1 MAYTFRESLGLSKK
15 KFFRAPQ
22 WELKLAVRIL
32 IGFLALYFLVAFLF
46 LGIGLFFI
54 LRKEFPEQD
63 PVSII
68 NQWIIFYF
76 GADILARYF
85 LQNPPVTDVKT
96 LLIQPIPK
104 KRIIRG
110 VLLRSLSSI
119 FNWFSVLLLLPFCIV
134 VSIENGATFSI
145 WSWFFAMLLITGT
158 NNFLVFLINKN
169 KNVAIGVLLFLAGG
183 YVLEN
188 YMNVPVISSIGIGF
202 EALYIE
208 PLWTTV
214 ILVFFLVVLQ
224 LTATFLKKEL
234 YLDKGLS
241 KKKEKIIG
249 SNLYFLDRWGPLGI
263 LLKND
268 IRLIIRNIR
277 ARQVVLTTGL
287 FLFYGLFFFTQ
298 ELYLERPA
306 ILVFAGIFITGGFTI
321 TFGQFIPA
329 WDSEYYSMLMSQNL
343 TYKRYLKSKLYLLMF
358 SVVIS
363 MVFAM
368 PYVYF
373 GKKVVV
379 LIIGCGIF
387 NFGLG
392 ALISLFSGAYNATPL
407 KLNVKAKAFENTKGF
422 NLMQFIFSI
431 PKLVLPVLVFY
442 IPYFFLGFNA
452 GIVGLITSG
461 LGGFFLRNQILGW
474 IEKIYQIKKY
484 ETLAAFN
491 KQQS

>member
-1 MAYTFRESLGLSKK
+1 
-15 KFFRAPQ
+15 
-22 WELKLAVRIL
+22 
-32 IGFLALYFLVAFLF
+32 
-46 LGIGLFFI
+46 
-54 LRKEFPEQD
+54 
-63 PVSII
+63 
-68 NQWIIFYF
+68 
-76 GADILARYF
+76 
-85 LQNPPVTDVKT
+85 
-96 LLIQPIPK
+96 
-104 KRIIRG
+104 
-110 VLLRSLSSI
+110 
-119 FNWFSVLLLLPFCIV
+119 
-134 VSIENGATFSI
+134 
-145 WSWFFAMLLITGT
+145 
-158 NNFLVFLINKN
+158 VFLINKN

-208 PLWTTV
+208 PLWITV

-224 LTATFLKKEL
+224 LTAIFLKKEL

-249 SNLYFLDRWGPLGI
+249 SNLFFLDRLGPLGG

-277 ARQVVLTTGL
+277 ARQVVLATIF
-287 FLFYGLFFFTQ
+287 FLFYGLIFFTQ
-298 ELYLERPA
+298 ELYLERPG
-306 ILVFAGIFITGGFTI
+306 ILIFAGIFITGGFTI
-321 TFGQFIPA
+321 TFGQYIPA

-343 TYKRYLKSKLYLLMF
+343 NYKRYLKSKLYLLMF

-363 MVFAM
+363 MVLSL
-368 PYVYF
+368 PYLYF
-373 GKKVVV
+373 GKKVMV

-422 NLMQFIFSI
+422 NLTQFIFAI

-461 LGGFFLRNQILGW
+461 LGGLVFRNQILGW

-491 KQQS
+491 KQKS

>member
-1 MAYTFRESLGLSKK
+1 
-15 KFFRAPQ
+15 
-22 WELKLAVRIL
+22 
-32 IGFLALYFLVAFLF
+32 
-46 LGIGLFFI
+46 
-54 LRKEFPEQD
+54 
-63 PVSII
+63 
-68 NQWIIFYF
+68 
-76 GADILARYF
+76 
-85 LQNPPVTDVKT
+85 
-96 LLIQPIPK
+96 
-104 KRIIRG
+104 
-110 VLLRSLSSI
+110 
-119 FNWFSVLLLLPFCIV
+119 
-134 VSIENGATFSI
+134 
-145 WSWFFAMLLITGT
+145 
-158 NNFLVFLINKN
+158 VFLINKN

-343 TYKRYLKSKLYLLMF
+343 NYKRYLKSKLYLLMF

-363 MVFAM
+363 MALAL
-368 PYVYF
+368 PYLYF
-373 GKKVVV
+373 GKKVMA

-422 NLMQFIFSI
+422 NLTQFIFSI

-461 LGGFFLRNQILGW
+461 LGGFVFRNQILGW

-491 KQQS
+491 KQQL

>member
-343 TYKRYLKSKLYLLMF
+343 NYKRYLKSKLYLLMF

-363 MVFAM
+363 MVLCHALRLFWQKS
-368 PYVYF
+368 YGTYNRVRYF
-373 GKKVVV
+373 
-379 LIIGCGIF
+379 
-387 NFGLG
+387 
-392 ALISLFSGAYNATPL
+392 
-407 KLNVKAKAFENTKGF
+407 
-422 NLMQFIFSI
+422 
-431 PKLVLPVLVFY
+431 
-442 IPYFFLGFNA
+442 
-452 GIVGLITSG
+452 
-461 LGGFFLRNQILGW
+461 
-474 IEKIYQIKKY
+474 
-484 ETLAAFN
+484 
-491 KQQS
+491 

>member
-1 MAYTFRESLGLSKK
+1 MAYTFRESLDLSKK

-96 LLIQPIPK
+96 LLIQPISK

-119 FNWFSVLLLLPFCIV
+119 FNWFSILLLLPFCIV

-208 PLWTTV
+208 PLWITV

-224 LTATFLKKEL
+224 LTAIFLKKEL

-249 SNLYFLDRWGPLGI
+249 SNLFFLDRLGPLGG

-277 ARQVVLTTGL
+277 ARQVVLATIF
-287 FLFYGLFFFTQ
+287 FLFYGLIFFTQ
-298 ELYLERPA
+298 EIYLERPG
-306 ILVFAGIFITGGFTI
+306 ILIFAGIFRSGQTGTSTGCPKSGPNI
-321 TFGQFIPA
+321 WPA
-329 WDSEYYSMLMSQNL
+329 
-343 TYKRYLKSKLYLLMF
+343 
-358 SVVIS
+358 
-363 MVFAM
+363 
-368 PYVYF
+368 
-373 GKKVVV
+373 
-379 LIIGCGIF
+379 
-387 NFGLG
+387 
-392 ALISLFSGAYNATPL
+392 
-407 KLNVKAKAFENTKGF
+407 
-422 NLMQFIFSI
+422 
-431 PKLVLPVLVFY
+431 
-442 IPYFFLGFNA
+442 A
-452 GIVGLITSG
+452 GYPGHL
-461 LGGFFLRNQILGW
+461 
-474 IEKIYQIKKY
+474 ECP
-484 ETLAAFN
+484 
-491 KQQS
+491 